1 MTTISRGA
9 SNTDRSMSDD
19 DQPGSED
26 RLRSQVATLRGPLPR
41 TLKPRVSQFWRG
53 PWGGGHAVTGGL
65 WILQRDEDSID
76 RSGLLT
82 M

>member
-1 MTTISRGA
+1 MR
-9 SNTDRSMSDD
+9 DD

-26 RLRSQVATLRGPLPR
+26 RLRSQVATLRAP
-41 TLKPRVSQFWRG
+41 TEDAEPRVSQLWRG
-53 PWGGGHAVTGGL
+53 LWGEDTSVTGG
-65 WILQRDEDSID
+65 WIWQRDEDGID